1 LSERT
6 KRVREN
12 FTCSV
17 DYHHIDNENW
27 EELVEVAVANSLD
40 LQVELVA
47 CIYSQLIN
55 FFYVMLFFVQIQQ
68 LHCIDEEA
76 ASKYAEI
83 YAIPEERLPYN
94 FSPYVKSD
102 SSSQA
107 E

>member
-1 LSERT
+1 
-6 KRVREN
+6 
-12 FTCSV
+12 
-17 DYHHIDNENW
+17 
-27 EELVEVAVANSLD
+27 
-40 LQVELVA
+40 
-47 CIYSQLIN
+47 
-55 FFYVMLFFVQIQQ
+55 MLFFVQIQQ

-94 FSPYVKSD
+94 FSPYVQSD